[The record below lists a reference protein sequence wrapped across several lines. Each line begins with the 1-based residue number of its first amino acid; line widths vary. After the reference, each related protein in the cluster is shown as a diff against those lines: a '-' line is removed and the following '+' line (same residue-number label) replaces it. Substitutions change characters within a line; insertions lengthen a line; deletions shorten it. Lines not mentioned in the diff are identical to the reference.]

1 MNMVL
6 KKGWIA
12 KAITIGLA
20 AMMVISYMYQSTD
33 TVFAGENDTY
43 IVIVH
48 DKEGIAAVKDGY
60 HVVDQNGEALTLE
73 ISPSEAAA
81 LESKKEIL
89 CVEKDF
95 TMGNENEITPD
106 LNKVKPA
113 EKDWNLKAVDAV
125 NAAST
130 QKVKVAIIDSGV
142 DYSENVLIQE
152 RKDFVTDNPVTTPLY
167 EDLTGHGTSVASLLA
182 GTKED
187 GDVKGLDSN
196 IQLYSARVL
205 DEKNQAPV
213 SRVVAAIYWAMEKKV
228 NIINISFGTP
238 VYSEA
243 LKTAVDAAAEQG
255 ILVVA
260 AAGNRGSSGVDY
272 PAAFDNVLSVGSVNA
287 AGGVSDFSAK
297 GDGVDVVAPGEAVL
311 AQAHFGQDYVLS
323 GTSLAAPQVAGIAA
337 LLWSKDLTKPAT
349 FIKTLIKTS
358 AKPMSDAGSGY
369 GLVDYAYALQIYDD
383 AASQFDNIAEAH
395 MQTGV
400 NDNGT
405 QKEGTPSVNGNEDI
419 PVEGDASTSE
429 NNPPADEKDPT
440 DETAL
445 DKEKTAENQL
455 SAAAQTIEPDAGR
468 TSESI
473 TEQDKATDNKNMP
486 PNGTTVTPDMKTEN
500 EAKKE
505 LQKELNS
512 MEFEKT
518 LIKEIAISENSGQAA
533 DLSDPVV
540 DGSWVAKEHQAY
552 AEGEAMKAGAI
563 APDNKDQKPN
573 VYGMTSHPEFH
584 GYSWHGSAA
593 WNQGVCNYV
602 ANYKYLIMVA
612 NRIGDDL
619 DDTKL
624 AASSVKGLRSD
635 CYSEL
640 KNGVAIIKT
649 YPSYKKYTTR
659 RNKKAFMMGVAMH
672 TATDAFAHSAF
683 EQSTSGS
690 WSWSRILHPDADDE
704 THIAR
709 RVQMAY
715 AVERNVVARFNNQR
729 GNEKIGNDFH
739 ADTGGLYDSPIGF
752 RLNKIWTFASAADV
766 TKPIIETHFKKLQGL

>member
-125 NAAST
+125 NAVST

-196 IQLYSARVL
+196 IPLYSARVL
-205 DEKNQAPV
+205 VENNQAPV

-260 AAGNRGSSGVDY
+260 AAGNR
-272 PAAFDNVLSVGSVNA
+272 
-287 AGGVSDFSAK
+287 
-297 GDGVDVVAPGEAVL
+297 
-311 AQAHFGQDYVLS
+311 
-323 GTSLAAPQVAGIAA
+323 
-337 LLWSKDLTKPAT
+337 
-349 FIKTLIKTS
+349 
-358 AKPMSDAGSGY
+358 
-369 GLVDYAYALQIYDD
+369 
-383 AASQFDNIAEAH
+383 
-395 MQTGV
+395 
-400 NDNGT
+400 
-405 QKEGTPSVNGNEDI
+405 
-419 PVEGDASTSE
+419 
-429 NNPPADEKDPT
+429 
-440 DETAL
+440 
-445 DKEKTAENQL
+445 
-455 SAAAQTIEPDAGR
+455 
-468 TSESI
+468 
-473 TEQDKATDNKNMP
+473 
-486 PNGTTVTPDMKTEN
+486 
-500 EAKKE
+500 
-505 LQKELNS
+505 
-512 MEFEKT
+512 
-518 LIKEIAISENSGQAA
+518 
-533 DLSDPVV
+533 
-540 DGSWVAKEHQAY
+540 
-552 AEGEAMKAGAI
+552 
-563 APDNKDQKPN
+563 
-573 VYGMTSHPEFH
+573 
-584 GYSWHGSAA
+584 YSWHSSAA
-593 WNQGVCNYV
+593 WNEGVCNYV

-612 NRIGDDL
+612 NRIGNGT
-619 DDTKL
+619 DDTQL
-624 AASSVKGLRSD
+624 TASSVKGLRSD
-635 CYSEL
+635 CFSEL
-640 KNGVAIIKT
+640 KKGIGTIKKHST
-649 YPSYKKYTTR
+649 YTKYTTLK
-659 RNKKAFMMGVAMH
+659 NKRAFMMGVAMH

-729 GNEKIGNDFH
+729 GNEKIGNDLH